1 MNKTL
6 ITILLLTMSIDRM
19 AFSQNAIDF
28 VNPFIGTD
36 NYGATH
42 PGPVLPN
49 GMVSV
54 VPFNVA
60 FKKGTAN
67 KFEKDSEWH
76 SRPYVNENS
85 FLTGYSHVNLSG
97 VGCPELGS
105 ILLMPTAGPLELN
118 PENYGSTYTNEMA
131 STGYFSH
138 ELSKYGIKT
147 ELTATL
153 RTGLSKYTFKKGKS
167 NIIINLGLGLTNE
180 TGAMIRIKS
189 PTEVEGFK
197 TIGTFCY
204 NPEDV
209 RPVYFAAKFSKAPT
223 DFGAW
228 KKMPV
233 YKGVEADWINFN
245 DTVKPYQQYLQPLA
259 GDNIGAY
266 FSYDTED
273 GEIIYAK
280 VGISYVS
287 IENAWLNLNQEQ
299 KEFDFDQTLTSAK
312 QAWQDKLEKIEV
324 ESEDNNA
331 KTIFYTALYH
341 TLLHPNI
348 IQDSN
353 GDYPIMGSH
362 KIGNTDKNRFSVFS
376 LWDTY
381 RNVHPFLSLVYPELQ
396 SQMVNSMVEMY
407 KESGWLPKWEL
418 LSMETEVMVG
428 DPATPVIAD
437 TYLRGIQDFDVELA
451 YEAAKKAATTS
462 GEDNLLRPG
471 IDQYLSLG
479 YIPEKSV
486 TGLWGTVS
494 TTLEYNISDWNLGQ
508 LAKALGK
515 KDDFKKFDKQ
525 SKSYQNYFDK
535 ETGMLRPK
543 MQDNAWLTPFDP
555 KAGANFE
562 PVIGFVEGNAWQY
575 RFYVP
580 HDIKNLIK
588 RLGGNKKFINQ
599 LQMCFDQG
607 NFDMANEPD
616 ITYPYLFNFVKG
628 EEWRTQKTVSQL
640 IDTYYKNTSDG
651 IPGNDDTGTLSTW
664 LLYSMMGIYPHCPG
678 DMSYAISSPKF
689 DKISIT
695 LNPNYYSGK
704 HITIETNRSA
714 EHANYINNILINGKE
729 YNNYF
734 IDHQHLT
741 NGSHLTFYLSDKPK
755 K

>member
-1 MNKTL
+1 MKKTL
-6 ITILLLTMSIDRM
+6 IILSLLALSLVDAMAQGGIDY
-19 AFSQNAIDF
+19 

-42 PGPVLPN
+42 PGPVMPN

-60 FKKGTAN
+60 FKKGTSN

-76 SRPYVNENS
+76 SRPYVAENK

-105 ILLMPTAGPLELN
+105 ILLMPTAGKLDLN
-118 PENYGSTYTNEMA
+118 PESYGSEYTEEEA
-131 STGYFSH
+131 IPGYYAH
-138 ELSKYGIKT
+138 RLTKYDIKT

-153 RTGLSKYTFKKGKS
+153 RSGLSKYTFKKGQA
-167 NIIINLGLGLTNE
+167 NIILNLGLGLTNE
-180 TGAMIRIKS
+180 TGAMLQIKS
-189 PTEVEGFK
+189 ATEVEGFK
-197 TIGTFCY
+197 MIGTFCY

-209 RPVYFAAKFSKAPT
+209 RPVYFVIKFSKPPKNY
-223 DFGAW
+223 GAW
-228 KKMPV
+228 KKMPA
-233 YKGVEADWINFN
+233 YIGVEADWINYN
-245 DTVKPYQQYLQPLA
+245 DTIKPYENYLQPIA

-266 FSYDTED
+266 FSFDTNEK
-273 GEIIYAK
+273 EEIYAK

-287 IENAWLNLNQEQ
+287 IENARLNLDKEQ
-299 KEFDFDQTLTSAK
+299 NEFNFEQTLSQCRTE
-312 QAWQDKLEKIEV
+312 WQKKLDKIQIEGGSDEEKTV
-324 ESEDNNA
+324 
-331 KTIFYTALYH
+331 FYSALYH

-348 IQDSN
+348 IQDVNGEYPLMGKNGIGKSESN
-353 GDYPIMGSH
+353 RY
-362 KIGNTDKNRFSVFS
+362 SVFS

-396 SQMVNSMVEMY
+396 SQMVNSMVDMY

-418 LSMETEVMVG
+418 LGMETEVMVG

-437 TYLRGIQDFDVELA
+437 TYLRGIKNFDFQNA
-451 YEAAKKAATTS
+451 YLAAKKAATMT
-462 GEDNLLRPG
+462 GNENLLRPG
-471 IDQYLSLG
+471 IDQYLAHG
-479 YIPEKSV
+479 YIPENSV
-486 TGLWGTVS
+486 DGLWGTVS

-508 LAKALGK
+508 FAKALNK
-515 KDDFKKFDKQ
+515 KEDFKRFNNQ
-525 SKSYQNYFDK
+525 SKSYKNYFDEK
-535 ETGMLRPK
+535 TGMLRPRVK
-543 MQDNAWLTPFDP
+543 DGSWLDPFDP

-588 RLGGNKKFINQ
+588 MLGGGDAFTSQ
-599 LQMCFDQG
+599 LQKCFDEG

-628 EEWRTQKTVSQL
+628 EEWRTQKTVDKL
-640 IDTYYKNTSDG
+640 IDTYYKNTTDG

-664 LLYSMMGIYPHCPG
+664 LLFSMMGLYPHCPG
-678 DMSYAISSPKF
+678 DMSYAITSPRF
-689 DKISIT
+689 DKISIG
-695 LNPNYYSGK
+695 LDPNYYHGK
-704 HITIETNRSA
+704 ELIITTKRGNKKA
-714 EHANYINNILINGKE
+714 KYIKELKINGKKH
-729 YNNYF
+729 NTYF
-734 IDHQHLT
+734 IDHQTLT
-741 NGSHLTFYLSDKPK
+741 KGARLDFDLTTEPK